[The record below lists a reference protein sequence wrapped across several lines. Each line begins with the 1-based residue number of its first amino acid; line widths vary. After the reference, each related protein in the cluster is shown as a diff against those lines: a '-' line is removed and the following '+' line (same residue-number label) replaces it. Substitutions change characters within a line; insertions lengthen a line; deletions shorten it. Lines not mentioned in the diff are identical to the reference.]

1 VIGTMIEI
9 PNPEGRIKERR
20 HLNLTDGSEKP
31 LGEWNKLRIVCEG
44 DELTIYVNGDKVNY
58 ASKLSQT
65 KGAICLQSEGAE
77 IEYREILLRP
87 LKK

>member
-1 VIGTMIEI
+1 
-9 PNPEGRIKERR
+9 
-20 HLNLTDGSEKP
+20 
-31 LGEWNKLRIVCEG
+31 
-44 DELTIYVNGDKVNY
+44 VNY